1 MDRIRYTIK
10 SAYGEHRAYLVDD
23 SQREAVRLL
32 TGAKTLTRKA
42 ASGLKKLGLQLEY
55 AGDVSYEDDP
65 IYPHGEHISWAV
77 DPAERLPP
85 EQAVLNTIRH
95 NA

>member
-1 MDRIRYTIK
+1 MDRYIRYTIK

-32 TGAKTLTRKA
+32 TGAKSLTRKA
-42 ASGLKKLGLQLEY
+42 AQGLKALGFEMEY

-65 IYPHGEHISWAV
+65 IYPHGEHRAAGYLSPLMGYKAK
-77 DPAERLPP
+77 
-85 EQAVLNTIRH
+85 Q
-95 NA
+95 